1 MLAEGLL
8 YLFHNVSYI
17 PSFYRPFLVF
27 LNVKKRESSSTKVS
41 NLRVN
46 LLSEKAGAQHWK
58 KHWIPQGYFY
68 IFSLKNLVHSMH
80 YILCSTYYSNSVPLW
95 VAKLSGWRKVIG
107 EEEDCI
113 LLHCTY
119 FTLYYRK
126 ILLRIKTL
134 HFSEM
139 IFLLTETRNT
149 YFSGN
154 WESVR
159 VLIYSVSDMSQ

>member
-1 MLAEGLL
+1 MWKKEG
-8 YLFHNVSYI
+8 S
-17 PSFYRPFLVF
+17 P
-27 LNVKKRESSSTKVS
+27 STKAYNS
-41 NLRVN
+41 RVN
-46 LLSEKAGAQHWK
+46 LLSEKAQHWRLPT
-58 KHWIPQGYFY
+58 HCIPQGYFY

-113 LLHCTY
+113 LLLCTH

-149 YFSGN
+149 YFSGR
-154 WESVR
+154 WASVR
-159 VLIYSVSDMSQ
+159 VLIYSVSDMS